1 MPLSEHMVV
10 LFHQYTENTR
20 FFSYLSADGL
30 CDWGILL
37 VISLEFQGNKAS
49 TAFYD
54 TANKN
59 FIQLFPL
66 IFSAIS
72 QFVCNFPIDMVGEC
86 ATILAVERI
95 EC

>member
-1 MPLSEHMVV
+1 MVV

-20 FFSYLSADGL
+20 FFSNLSADGL

-66 IFSAIS
+66 EESMVKALCRLFLWSFKEKHGPVMVCGCFIS
-72 QFVCNFPIDMVGEC
+72 TV
-86 ATILAVERI
+86 R
-95 EC
+95 

>member
-1 MPLSEHMVV
+1 M
-10 LFHQYTENTR
+10 
-20 FFSYLSADGL
+20 
-30 CDWGILL
+30 

-66 IFSAIS
+66 EESMVKALCRLFLWNFKEKHGPVKNMALLWYAVVSSPQCGKNTGFFSS
-72 QFVCNFPIDMVGEC
+72 FPLGG
-86 ATILAVERI
+86 LHG
-95 EC
+95 

>member
-1 MPLSEHMVV
+1 MVV
-10 LFHQYTENTR
+10 LFQQYAENNAVSPK
-20 FFSYLSADGL
+20 FSAGGL

-66 IFSAIS
+66 EES
-72 QFVCNFPIDMVGEC
+72 MVKAPC
-86 ATILAVERI
+86 RLFL
-95 EC
+95 